1 MTETCVLSGFG
12 FHGRYCIELSL
23 IPPIFNAFYR
33 DDCSKRVYICIMEIK
48 KIENNKEVTLALL
61 EQAVPAGFPS
71 PAQDYTGD
79 SIDLNK
85 ELIHH
90 PSATFC
96 ARVTGRSM
104 QDCGINDG
112 DLLLVD
118 KSLPP
123 LDGSIAVCFIDGEFT
138 LKRISIR
145 PDGLYLMPANPAYPT
160 LRVAEGSNF
169 QVWGVVSYV
178 IKDMKRG

>member
-1 MTETCVLSGFG
+1 MPESCAGLYW
-12 FHGRYCIELSL
+12 R
-23 IPPIFNAFYR
+23 FYR
-33 DDCSKRVYICIMEIK
+33 
-48 KIENNKEVTLALL
+48 L
-61 EQAVPAGFPS
+61 EQRVDTSSFGN
-71 PAQDYTGD
+71 
-79 SIDLNK
+79 L
-85 ELIHH
+85 
-90 PSATFC
+90 C